1 MIFGAMICFIACN
14 KKQALPDSKALQHQC
29 MNDLTDIIVRDVVS
43 PPVASRMYAYTSLAY
58 YEGIRHLQPTTASLT
73 AQLKGFEQM
82 PLPEKAQ
89 PYHFPLVAAQA
100 FYQTAHALVFSKDSL
115 LKKQKNAIAAFK
127 SSLDEDVFEVS
138 LALGDSIAA
147 VILRRSKAD
156 GYKQTRGLP
165 RYHVYRAEGRW
176 YPTPPDYMDAIEPYW
191 NRLKPLLLD
200 SAAQCK
206 VPPPPAFDLR
216 NKESVF
222 YKEMMET
229 KVAVEQLT
237 PEQDTIAR
245 YWDDNAYVTEHK
257 GHLVYATKKTTPGG
271 HWMGITSILSKQT
284 KADEVKTAKA
294 FALTAAAIYD
304 GFIACWDEK
313 YRSNRIRPV
322 TVIRNHLQAEWWPI
336 LQTPPFPE
344 YTSGHS
350 VISSAAA
357 TVLTQLF
364 GENLAFT
371 DTTELPYLGMQ
382 RSFSSIR
389 AAADETCISRLYGGI
404 HFRSAIEQGKNQG
417 NAVGALYNMLH

>member
-1 MIFGAMICFIACN
+1 M
-14 KKQALPDSKALQHQC
+14 PDAKVLEHTC
-29 MNDLTDIIVRDVVS
+29 MEDLTDIIVRDVVS

-58 YEGIRHLQPTTASLT
+58 YEGIRHAQSNARSIT
-73 AQLKGFEQM
+73 AQLKGFETM
-82 PLPEKAQ
+82 PLPEREIR
-89 PYHFPLVAAQA
+89 YHFPLVAARA

-115 LKKQKNAIAAFK
+115 LKKQQAILNAFENN
-127 SSLDEDVFEVS
+127 LDEKSFS
-138 LALGDSIAA
+138 QSIALGDSIAA
-147 VILRRSKAD
+147 VIIQRSKAD

-191 NRLKPLLLD
+191 NRLRPLLLD
-200 SAAQCK
+200 SASQCK
-206 VPPPPAFDLR
+206 VPPPPPFNIKDQQ
-216 NKESVF
+216 SIF
-222 YKEMMET
+222 YREMMET
-229 KVAVEQLT
+229 KMAIDQLT

-257 GHLVYATKKTTPGG
+257 GHLVYATKKITPGG
-271 HWMGITSILSKQT
+271 HWMGITSILCKQT
-284 KADEVKTAKA
+284 NADEVKTAKA

-322 TVIRNHLQAEWWPI
+322 TAIRTYLQEEWWPI

-357 TVLTQLF
+357 TILTHLF
-364 GENLAFT
+364 GDNLTFT

-382 RSFSSIR
+382 RSFPSIR
-389 AAADETCISRLYGGI
+389 AAADESCISRLYGGI
-404 HFRSAIEQGKNQG
+404 HFRSAIEQGKWQG
-417 NAVGALYNMLH
+417 NQVGSLYQLLQ